1 MFCKYTHS
9 HIHAHIYT
17 HTHTLNGILFIA
29 KKKDIVPFVTTCMEL
44 DSITLSELS
53 HTGKDKDHGLTY
65 MWNLKNTSKKSPP
78 PEAG

>member
-1 MFCKYTHS
+1 M
-9 HIHAHIYT
+9 
-17 HTHTLNGILFIA
+17 
-29 KKKDIVPFVTTCMEL
+29 PFVTTCMEL